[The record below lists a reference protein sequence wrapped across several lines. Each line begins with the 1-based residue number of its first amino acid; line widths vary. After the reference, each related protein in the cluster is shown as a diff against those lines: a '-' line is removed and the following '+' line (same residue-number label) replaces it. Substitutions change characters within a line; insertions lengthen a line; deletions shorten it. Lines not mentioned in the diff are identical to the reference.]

1 MRKPPNERERL
12 TRLRALN
19 VLDPGLN
26 QPLQSVVE
34 LAARL
39 SGCRIAYIS
48 FVEDQRQIVRAVTGL
63 MTALD
68 IPRETSMCN
77 ETILAAEPLIIP
89 DLTCDPHLH
98 NMAISQA
105 PYHARLYAG
114 FPLITKDRLIIGTL
128 CICDPSPCKELATEL
143 ITTLEHLARHV
154 VSQLELHNK
163 LSAVQRTISSLE
175 DSEQRFRRIADAS
188 PVLLW
193 ISDQAGNRTLSN
205 KAWCDFTGLTQ
216 EESLAECWRQA
227 VHPSDRAVY
236 LAKWN
241 EIARGHKKF
250 QHEYRLRHVSGTYRW
265 VMEQAIPLFSS
276 AGRLEGYVSSC
287 VDLSLR
293 SSDELQYQHNEA
305 RFRAVSEAAP
315 LGIVV
320 TDSNGNCVYSNH
332 RFQDI
337 SGLTIEECLGSGWL
351 RRIHPHDFQG
361 ISDAWAHANQTASSF
376 EHTLRYERPDGTISW
391 CSLKAAAINAT
402 DTVSG
407 WVSTIEDITSKRQAE
422 EELLA
427 AKQAAEAAMHAKSQ
441 FLANMS
447 HEIRTPLTAIIGFA
461 DALREEAS
469 LEPPHRHCLDVILNN
484 GRHLLN
490 IINQILDL
498 SKIDAGALSI
508 EHASFSL
515 IDLLEEVRLMFA
527 PTAAEKSLAFEIN
540 YEWPLPRMITTDPLR
555 FKQIFI
561 NLVGNAIKFTA
572 TGGVTVSVSWDNA
585 TQHIKCTISDTG
597 IGLTESQVANLFTPF
612 YQANES
618 TTRTFGGTG
627 LGLSISHRL
636 IKALGGSIE
645 VISRPGTGSQFSF
658 SIECRGVDS
667 EQGLQREANEKPHS
681 RERRSTEIP
690 QLSGC
695 VLFADDALDNRRLVE
710 HLLRKT
716 GAEITLVENGLE
728 AATIALARPFDL
740 ILMDVQMPLVDGL
753 TATRR
758 IRAAGIT
765 TPVIAVSA
773 GAMTSDVER
782 ALDAGCTLHLSK
794 PFDRSDFYQVLSRYL
809 HHNSAVASPT
819 SQPETLRSTVA
830 DDDQE
835 MRELILE
842 FVRGLPDRIEAI
854 RQKALSGDTAALAAL
869 AHKLKGSAGMYGYA
883 PLAAAAGGLEQ
894 AAKRNDAASIEQLCS
909 ELAQV
914 LEKVLRGVSAS
925 ETPARSDSHQPE
937 A

>member
-89 DLTCDPHLH
+89 DLTCDPHLY

-143 ITTLEHLARHV
+143 IVTLEHLAQHV

-241 EIARGHKKF
+241 EIARGHKTF

-361 ISDAWAHANQTASSF
+361 ISDAWAHANQPASSF

-427 AKQAAEAAMHAKSQ
+427 AKQAAEAAMHAKSH
-441 FLANMS
+441 FLANMRS
-447 HEIRTPLTAIIGFA
+447 
-461 DALREEAS
+461 ALPS
-469 LEPPHRHCLDVILNN
+469 
-484 GRHLLN
+484 
-490 IINQILDL
+490 
-498 SKIDAGALSI
+498 
-508 EHASFSL
+508 
-515 IDLLEEVRLMFA
+515 
-527 PTAAEKSLAFEIN
+527 
-540 YEWPLPRMITTDPLR
+540 
-555 FKQIFI
+555 
-561 NLVGNAIKFTA
+561 
-572 TGGVTVSVSWDNA
+572 
-585 TQHIKCTISDTG
+585 
-597 IGLTESQVANLFTPF
+597 
-612 YQANES
+612 
-618 TTRTFGGTG
+618 
-627 LGLSISHRL
+627 
-636 IKALGGSIE
+636 
-645 VISRPGTGSQFSF
+645 
-658 SIECRGVDS
+658 
-667 EQGLQREANEKPHS
+667 
-681 RERRSTEIP
+681 P
-690 QLSGC
+690 Q
-695 VLFADDALDNRRLVE
+695 
-710 HLLRKT
+710 
-716 GAEITLVENGLE
+716 
-728 AATIALARPFDL
+728 
-740 ILMDVQMPLVDGL
+740 
-753 TATRR
+753 
-758 IRAAGIT
+758 
-765 TPVIAVSA
+765 
-773 GAMTSDVER
+773 
-782 ALDAGCTLHLSK
+782 
-794 PFDRSDFYQVLSRYL
+794 
-809 HHNSAVASPT
+809 
-819 SQPETLRSTVA
+819 
-830 DDDQE
+830 
-835 MRELILE
+835 
-842 FVRGLPDRIEAI
+842 
-854 RQKALSGDTAALAAL
+854 
-869 AHKLKGSAGMYGYA
+869 
-883 PLAAAAGGLEQ
+883 
-894 AAKRNDAASIEQLCS
+894 
-909 ELAQV
+909 
-914 LEKVLRGVSAS
+914 
-925 ETPARSDSHQPE
+925 
-937 A
+937 